1 MSVLTIDKN
10 LMDGLVAKSL
20 PVVEETVLD
29 IKNESIKV
37 FLVSGYCNGEK
48 VEGKFIAKKDDRV
61 DPKHLSFKTFLVKNT
76 EMNLML
82 EVIDTDA
89 ASVFN
94 YTVVS
99 SETEKYSMRNSDG
112 YYKALKVEVAFNYRV
127 DDSLEALNKFLKEVG
142 ESSLKVN
149 FLDKSD
155 GFKFD
160 TLKKDIERFIEKAV
174 KDAYGISKSISEFGE
189 NVEKE
194 LSRELIRLLGQYGIT
209 FSGLRAIPSDMG
221 NDMLSPEK
229 IAHNNE
235 VRAEAEKKEITTNE
249 QINRHK
255 GKEANNTALQGAE
268 HENGLKEVRG
278 RGAMID
284 AQTEAEKKLLE
295 AETESKI
302 FNKLSPPQLLFLLL
316 DKHPDLILDMIK
328 AADTRMGSALS
339 GRRGEAINLM
349 SQFLQTMIGY
359 RGLSHHTEMDAI
371 GTEVKPLSETQKAS
385 SKRKEGEIYDE

>member
-160 TLKKDIERFIEKAV
+160 TLKKDIERSIEKAV
-174 KDAYGISKSISEFGE
+174 KNAYGISKSISEFGE
-189 NVEKE
+189 NVEIE
-194 LSRELIRLLGQYGIT
+194 LNRELIRLLGQYGIT
-209 FSGLRAIPSDMG
+209 FSGLRATPSDMG
-221 NDMLSPEK
+221 NDMLSQK
-229 IAHNNE
+229 MIADNKE
-235 VRAEAEKKEITTNE
+235 VSSEAEKKMITIDEEIE
-249 QINRHK
+249 RHK
-255 GKEANNTALQGAE
+255 RDEANNTALKDAE
-268 HENGLKEVRG
+268 QKNDLKEVEGEGKINEAKRDSEIEWIKVKNI
-278 RGAMID
+278 ATMSP
-284 AQTEAEKKLLE
+284 TEIVLYLLTKHSDFLLE
-295 AETESKI
+295 I
-302 FNKLSPPQLLFLLL
+302 
-316 DKHPDLILDMIK
+316 MK
-328 AADTRMGSALS
+328 ASGQQPGTALS
-339 GRRGEAINLM
+339 GRRGDSNNLIYQFFQTITGSGRQAHPVQMEAI
-349 SQFLQTMIGY
+349 G
-359 RGLSHHTEMDAI
+359 A
-371 GTEVKPLSETQKAS
+371 EVKPLSETHDAS